1 MVLSYRRDGSPP
13 SGIPKRKR
21 YLTPTNPL
29 SIVGLLLTLASLLG
43 TFFYLHLSQ
52 WLRDVL
58 ALRQKT
64 ELNILQGKSSQQR
77 AIVECRVELRRL
89 ASWHTYVVNLLVI
102 AFVIFILVLG
112 LDMIKSASSDPLY
125 GEVRLAMFVF
135 LGLFITL
142 SIALM
147 WLGQWNA
154 RNIKNQ
160 LK

>member
-1 MVLSYRRDGSPP
+1 M
-13 SGIPKRKR
+13 
-21 YLTPTNPL
+21 TPTNPL

>member
-1 MVLSYRRDGSPP
+1 M
-13 SGIPKRKR
+13 
-21 YLTPTNPL
+21 TPTNPL

-64 ELNILQGKSSQQR
+64 ELNILQGESSQQR